1 MSEYFVAGG
10 IYQDLGGNER
20 FALIGPNRTA
30 APYLMVDGLRRYF
43 GPLSQQGHLYR
54 VEEDL
59 SLSLVAPSHKALEWG
74 VKAPERVVL
83 DPELREALHALIHLS

>member
-10 IYQDLGGNER
+10 IYQDHTGKEK
-20 FALIGPNRTA
+20 FALIGPNLEE
-30 APYLMVDGLRRYF
+30 PPFLMVDGLRRYF
-43 GPLSQQGHLYR
+43 GRLCQQGHLYR

-59 SLSLVAPSHKALEWG
+59 TLSLVAQSHQALEWG

-83 DPELREALHALIHLS
+83 EPELRGKLEALITLC